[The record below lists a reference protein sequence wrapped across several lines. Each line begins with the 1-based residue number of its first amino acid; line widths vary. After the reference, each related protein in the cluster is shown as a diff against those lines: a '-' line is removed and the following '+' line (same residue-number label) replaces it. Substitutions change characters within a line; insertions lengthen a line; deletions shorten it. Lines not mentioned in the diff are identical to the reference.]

1 MNWLDLLLAV
11 CFIVLG
17 SGCTAIVLIGL
28 PGTWVMIALA
38 FGITLLQRVWAP
50 ADSEWLVAWWVFV
63 VAIGIGI
70 LGEVLEF
77 MAGALGARKGGASK
91 QGMFGA
97 LLGGFGGTIVGTF
110 LIPVPIVGSLIG
122 AIVGCGVGAVIGE
135 LRAAPDV
142 RIQDTIKP
150 ATGAVVGRV
159 LGAVAK
165 LPCAFVVWV
174 MLSVALV
181 LEPARKL
188 F

>member
-1 MNWLDLLLAV
+1 MSWLDLLLAV
-11 CFIVLG
+11 CFILLG

-28 PGTWVMIALA
+28 PGTWIMIALA

-63 VAIGIGI
+63 VAIVIAVV
-70 LGEVLEF
+70 GEVLEF
-77 MAGALGARKGGASK
+77 MAGALGAKKGGASK

-97 LLGGFGGTIVGTF
+97 LVGGFGGTI
-110 LIPVPIVGSLIG
+110 L
-122 AIVGCGVGAVIGE
+122 GCGVGAVIGE

-150 ATGAVVGRV
+150 AAGAVVGRV

-165 LPCAFVVWV
+165 FPCAFVVWV